1 MIRVLHIQETVG
13 YGGVERL
20 RLSLAKLL
28 DKEKYIL
35 KIICTQAVGSI
46 ADDIRSYNV
55 ELIEI
60 GKFNSI
66 FHFSQHQ
73 KVQKIIHEYKPH
85 IIHGAVFEGVTMA
98 AINGFLKR
106 VPIIILEETSD
117 PKNRSWKG
125 HLLMKFFCKFSDKV
139 IGVSAGVADYLQK
152 ELKIKSN
159 KVTQIDNGVVVPKS
173 LSELEKQNLRN
184 KLDINKNEII
194 IGSVGRMLSDEHK
207 RFSDLI
213 YVLKNLRERGLNVK
227 LILVGEG
234 PERKKYQQL
243 AEELQVDSKVIFTGY
258 QSNVTQYYSIF
269 DIFSLV
275 SSYEAF
281 GLVLAEAMLHK
292 LPVVATSVGG
302 MKYIVENNETG
313 FLVPKHQVKVISQK
327 LYDLCI
333 DPKLR
338 AIMGQNGYMKAMEH
352 YTEEK
357 YVEKIQNLYENLIT
371 SKKIKIQHV
380 T

>member
-28 DKEKYIL
+28 DKEKYSL

-46 ADDIRSYNV
+46 ADDIRSHNV

-60 GKFNSI
+60 GKFKSI

-73 KVQKIIHEYKPH
+73 KVQKIINEYKPH

-98 AINGFLKR
+98 AVNGFLKR

-125 HLLMKFFCKFSDKV
+125 HLLMKFFCKLSNKV
-139 IGVSAGVADYLQK
+139 IGVSAGVVEYLEK
-152 ELKIKSN
+152 ELKIKN
-159 KVTQIDNGVVVPKS
+159 EKIALIDNGVVIPNPLGAEEKK
-173 LSELEKQNLRN
+173 ELKKKFCIQ
-184 KLDINKNEII
+184 DDEIVV
-194 IGSVGRMLSDEHK
+194 GSVGRMLHDENK

-213 YVLKNLRERGLNVK
+213 KAFGQLVKKGLKAK

-234 PERKKYQQL
+234 PEKRNYQKL
-243 AEELQVDSKVIFTGY
+243 VSDLNIEDKVIFTGY
-258 QSNVTQYYSIF
+258 QSEVNKFYEIF

-275 SSYEAF
+275 SANEAF

-292 LPVVATSVGG
+292 LPIVATRVGG
-302 MKYIVENNETG
+302 MKYIVDDHKTG
-313 FLVPKHQVKVISQK
+313 FLIEKFDVKGIAEK
-327 LYDLCI
+327 LEILCLDSDLRVLFA
-333 DPKLR
+333 K
-338 AIMGQNGYMKAMEH
+338 NGYDKAMNN
-352 YTEEK
+352 YTEQK
-357 YVEKIQNLYENLIT
+357 YVEKLEKLYISLLR
-371 SKKIKIQHV
+371 KKGLANDFYN
-380 T
+380 

>member
-28 DKEKYIL
+28 NKEKYSL

-66 FHFSQHQ
+66 FHFSQHK
-73 KVQKIIHEYKPH
+73 KVQKIIDDYKPH

-98 AINGFLKR
+98 AVNGFLKR

-125 HLLMKFFCKFSDKV
+125 HLLMRFFCQISDIV
-139 IGVSAGVADYLQK
+139 IGVSAGVVEYLDK
-152 ELKIKSN
+152 ELKIKSS
-159 KVTQIDNGVVVPKS
+159 KVLQIDNGVVVPKS
-173 LSELEKQNLRN
+173 LNETEKANLKNR
-184 KLDINKNEII
+184 LGIDKNEII
-194 IGSVGRMLSDEHK
+194 IGSVGRMLSDEPK

-213 YVLKNLRERGLNVK
+213 QSLKILLDNGLNVK

-234 PERKKYQQL
+234 PEKKKYQQL
-243 AEELQVDSKVIFTGY
+243 AKDLRVDNKVIFTGY
-258 QSNVTQYYSIF
+258 QSNVTEFYSIF

-292 LPVVATSVGG
+292 LPIVATSVGG
-302 MKYIVENNETG
+302 MKYIVEDNQTG

-327 LYDLCI
+327 LQDLCS

-338 AIMGQNGYMKAMEH
+338 TLMGQNGYKKAMEK

-357 YVEKIQNLYENLIT
+357 YIEKIENLYENLIAR
-371 SKKIKIQHV
+371 KKIKTRHV
-380 T
+380 K